1 MNPTT
6 FTMLRLGCSSGF
18 HLKKTVTMKRGP
30 CNGTKNAKILACN
43 ADRTNK
49 LPAFVIGESKLG
61 HSNIITT
68 GNL

>member
-6 FTMLRLGCSSGF
+6 FTMLRLGSFSG
-18 HLKKTVTMKRGP
+18 LCPKKTVSLKRGP
-30 CNGTKNAKILACN
+30 CNGGKNANILAQN
-43 ADRTNK
+43 ADRTTK
-49 LPAFVIGESKLG
+49 FPTFVIGESELG